1 MSRRPKPPEPEG
13 YWTKHFQSA
22 YLEDAA
28 NPAYPLAIRVA
39 FFAYGRHKANG
50 HARLRQGEVAN
61 VLGEMVDGEFYPAS
75 KYAVNRAIRTAI
87 SYGLLSVGSK
97 ALCLIVPGHRI
108 QGHHGDPEKPCDRH
122 RATKKP
128 TATTLRAVS

>member
-61 VLGEMVDGEFYPAS
+61 VLGEMVDGEFCPAS
-75 KYAVNRAIRTAI
+75 KYAVNRAITSAI
-87 SYGLLSVGSK
+87 SYGLLSPGSK

-108 QGHHGDPEKPCDRH
+108 QGYHGDAEAPCDRH
-122 RATKKP
+122 RAPRKTS
-128 TATTLRAVS
+128 ATTLRAVS